1 MIFLG
6 SKKYPGEAQF
16 EEFLSENGGESNA
29 YTECE
34 YTSSLAWTEDSL
46 ELPRAA
52 TVRSHLDECQTPSRA
67 CEASTFL

>member
-34 YTSSLAWTEDSL
+34 YTCTS
-46 ELPRAA
+46 AA
-52 TVRSHLDECQTPSRA
+52 ICYFVLMHKCQMYPNVIKSV
-67 CEASTFL
+67 

>member
-16 EEFLSENGGESNA
+16 EEFLAENGGESNA

-34 YTSSLAWTEDSL
+34 YTCRSESAGRIGE
-46 ELPRAA
+46 RAMA
-52 TVRSHLDECQTPSRA
+52 VVRRSKR
-67 CEASTFL
+67 F